1 MGPQYFVQSLFALA
15 GILSLLAAVL
25 DWDWF
30 FTAQNTQFI
39 VRSLGRRRARW
50 FYGVLDVVLMVM
62 AGFFFF
68 QTGQAS
74 AACQGRRRTHTCALP
89 GHSPSSVNGRQGI
102 DTVRTPP

>member
-15 GILSLLAAVL
+15 GILSLLAGVL

-50 FYGVLDVVLMVM
+50 FYGVLGVVLMVM
-62 AGFFFF
+62 AVFFFF
-68 QTGQAS
+68 QTEQAS
-74 AACQGRRRTHTCALP
+74 A
-89 GHSPSSVNGRQGI
+89 S
-102 DTVRTPP
+102 

>member
-1 MGPQYFVQSLFALA
+1 MGPQYFVQSLFALVFALA

-50 FYGVLDVVLMVM
+50 FYGVLGVVLMVM
-62 AGFFFF
+62 AVFFFF
-68 QTGQAS
+68 QTEQAS
-74 AACQGRRRTHTCALP
+74 A
-89 GHSPSSVNGRQGI
+89 S
-102 DTVRTPP
+102 